1 MLGKI
6 MLIVL
11 IIIVIVIA
19 LFSYCACI
27 VSSRCNKYE
36 GFHRGSDEDDSENN
50 V

>member
-6 MLIVL
+6 MLIIA
-11 IIIVIVIA
+11 IIVVIVIA

-36 GFHRGSDEDDSENN
+36 GYLRRSDENDSEDN